1 MAIKLKLINT
11 QTGEVVLDETV
22 ANKTAAN
29 NKLKDLNESVQVIW
43 EEE

>member
-22 ANKTAAN
+22 ANKI
-29 NKLKDLNESVQVIW
+29 KDLNESVQVIW

>member
-29 NKLKDLNESVQVIW
+29 KELKDLTESVQVIW

>member
-11 QTGEVVLDETV
+11 QTSEVVVDETV